1 MSMIDLNFIYVL
13 KKLKYIFNYN
23 VYVLIIMYM
32 Y

>member
-23 VYVLIIMYM
+23 VYVLIIKG
-32 Y
+32 